1 MDADLSNTIE
11 AYVDAHT
18 DDVSVLLEALMAE
31 TEKITGRAFWSIGKV
46 EGKLLQLLIKMS
58 QTQRAV
64 EVGTFTGYS
73 ALVIAEALPP
83 DGILTTC
90 ENSREYA
97 DIAQRYFDKSP
108 FGRKIKLKLGPA
120 LETLENIAADSQDFV
135 FIDADKPSYPDYF
148 DEALRILGPGG
159 LIFVDNV
166 FWRNKIFKKKITNE
180 NARAIAAFNE
190 KVRMEDRV
198 EKVMLSI
205 RDGVY
210 LMRKK

>member
-1 MDADLSNTIE
+1 MDADLTNTIE

-18 DDVSVLLEALMAE
+18 DDVSFLLETLMAE

-58 QTQRAV
+58 KTKRAV

-73 ALVIAEALPP
+73 ALVIAEALPQ
-83 DGILTTC
+83 DGVLTTC

-108 FGRKIKLKLGPA
+108 FGRKIKLMLGSA
-120 LETLENIAADSQDFV
+120 LQTLENIADGSQDFV

-166 FWRNKIFKKKITNE
+166 FWRNKIFKKKVTNE
-180 NARAIAAFNE
+180 NAKAIAAFNE
-190 KVRMEDRV
+190 KVR
-198 EKVMLSI
+198 I
-205 RDGVY
+205 
-210 LMRKK
+210 

>member
-1 MDADLSNTIE
+1 MEADKTNIIND
-11 AYVDAHT
+11 YVDAHT
-18 DDVSVLLEALMAE
+18 DDVSVLLEELMAE
-31 TEKITGRAFWSIGKV
+31 TENITGRAFWSIGKV

-58 QTQRAV
+58 KTKRAV

-73 ALVIAEALPP
+73 ALVIAEALPE

-97 DIAQRYFDKSP
+97 DIARRYFSKSP
-108 FGRKIKLKLGPA
+108 YGRRIQLKFGPA
-120 LETLENIAADSQDFV
+120 LQTLNNIPADSQDFV
-135 FIDADKPSYPDYF
+135 FIDADKPSYGVYF
-148 DEALRILGPGG
+148 DEALRILGSGG

-180 NARAIAAFNE
+180 NAKAIAAFNE
-190 KVRMEDRV
+190 KVRQEERV

-210 LMRKK
+210 LMRKR